1 MDTDA
6 KDKAESA
13 KSAFVFAEGPGA
25 FLEKLATLSRPARVR
40 RLLLVAKHSADA
52 PQALA
57 FAAAAVDEAKRGLD
71 TAGYRDAVAAH
82 DGLGPA
88 SKLGVDAPW
97 LEASDARARETQ
109 ERLEGELASKRSSLN
124 KDAIWAAYRGLGDFF
139 VERGENAHAL
149 KCFVRMRDYSTSS
162 QRTVETCGRVAAA
175 AVDLKNWAHVANYC
189 AKADHALDALG
200 PSARADGGARDLALR
215 LQACGA
221 VAAVASKSYA
231 TAARAF
237 VELAKAAGGDR
248 DGAPEAGGA
257 APGRDAVPPGD
268 FAACAALLALASLP
282 RDELKRSCVEDVAF
296 KNAVASL
303 PRVKALLS
311 DALSGSYAAALRELA
326 AIVDELSFDPAL
338 RPHAAHLGAL
348 ARDKCLADYCKPYG
362 AVCLRRMAGAFDM
375 SLEDVESAVA
385 KLVVAKKI
393 HARVD
398 SQRKTLIAVDRDARA
413 ASLGT
418 VLDHGR
424 AYVGEVKALALRMS
438 CLEHDLVVRARGGA
452 LGAPGLATS
461 RFDDR
466 ALPPSAWAGGGGGDP
481 RRGLRGD
488 SRKFANRRYDAFDH
502 PAQAIYG
509 RDDDDDDEALEAV
522 RRQQMTATDARA
534 FAAALDDDDDDD
546 EILHD
551 APAL

>member
-221 VAAVASKSYA
+221 
-231 TAARAF
+231 
-237 VELAKAAGGDR
+237 AAGGDR
-248 DGAPEAGGA
+248 DGAPEGGAA

-348 ARDKCLADYCKPYG
+348 AGDKCLADYCKPYG
-362 AVCLRRMAGAFDM
+362 AVCLRRMAGAFDL

-452 LGAPGLATS
+452 LGAPGLAT
-461 RFDDR
+461 
-466 ALPPSAWAGGGGGDP
+466 
-481 RRGLRGD
+481 
-488 SRKFANRRYDAFDH
+488 RKFANRRYDAFDH

>member
-1 MDTDA
+1 M
-6 KDKAESA
+6 
-13 KSAFVFAEGPGA
+13 P
-25 FLEKLATLSRPARVR
+25 
-40 RLLLVAKHSADA
+40 
-52 PQALA
+52 
-57 FAAAAVDEAKRGLD
+57 
-71 TAGYRDAVAAH
+71 
-82 DGLGPA
+82 
-88 SKLGVDAPW
+88 
-97 LEASDARARETQ
+97 
-109 ERLEGELASKRSSLN
+109 LN
-124 KDAIWAAYRGLGDFF
+124 L
-139 VERGENAHAL
+139 
-149 KCFVRMRDYSTSS
+149 
-162 QRTVETCGRVAAA
+162 
-175 AVDLKNWAHVANYC
+175 
-189 AKADHALDALG
+189 
-200 PSARADGGARDLALR
+200 
-215 LQACGA
+215 
-221 VAAVASKSYA
+221 
-231 TAARAF
+231 
-237 VELAKAAGGDR
+237 
-248 DGAPEAGGA
+248 
-257 APGRDAVPPGD
+257 PPGD

-296 KNAVASL
+296 KNAVASR

-311 DALSGSYAAALRELA
+311 DALSGSYASALRELA

-362 AVCLRRMAGAFDM
+362 AVCLRRMAAAFDM

-522 RRQQMTATDARA
+522 RRQQMSTTDARA